1 MISWSDK
8 MFQTAPS
15 AFFCLLQV
23 LLSTVHRHQGS
34 PCRLCYFLKGP
45 WTLGP
50 ASDETLPETVP
61 TAQHYQLQSIL
72 TAMALLVGNAKRHGW
87 PKRPS
92 ARLMTYEACLF
103 CAGPGWPL
111 LHHQDIHQCDLSS
124 SRSSHRASMRKNDW
138 TATASYQSGTDWT
151 WLILYEALM
160 SESEWQTWR
169 NQMHHASAVNSLNWI
184 YVI

>member
-15 AFFCLLQV
+15 AFFWLLQV

-124 SRSSHRASMRKNDW
+124 SRSSHRASMRKTIGQLQLAINLVQTELDW
-138 TATASYQSGTDWT
+138 FCMKLLCQSQSGKLDE
-151 WLILYEALM
+151 I
-160 SESEWQTWR
+160 R
-169 NQMHHASAVNSLNWI
+169 CIMHQL
-184 YVI
+184 